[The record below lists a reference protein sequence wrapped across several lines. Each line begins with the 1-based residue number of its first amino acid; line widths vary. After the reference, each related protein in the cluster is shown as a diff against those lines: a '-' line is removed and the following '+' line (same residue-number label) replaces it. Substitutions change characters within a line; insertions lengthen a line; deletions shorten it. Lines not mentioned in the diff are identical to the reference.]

1 MRYAIE
7 EVQDLGNKLL
17 RRLERIQGYDK
28 LYDAIDTI
36 VSSPREI
43 GGDSAELTVIS
54 NTNVPED
61 IEGDVEAFYKAAE
74 EVATQNGY
82 ISELTSATK
91 RDNIYELL
99 QQLLDIDL
107 TPDRIRE
114 AIEAFEARQVDYDDC
129 DDQIAEIEHEFKR
142 QQLPEVVCEKFEEVV
157 DFDEAVYR
165 TAFALKNL
173 CEEGECGGGE
183 FRWDGEEYSVAVD
196 PKSGEISFMISEGF
210 STLGEWGMQV
220 DAEDLQSFTVED
232 WIYTILEQFEL

>member
-82 ISELTSATK
+82 YQNGTWICGRLQRSSLHCLLLFSFSSFLLLCSQPFLTCTNSSTS
-91 RDNIYELL
+91 IC
-99 QQLLDIDL
+99 
-107 TPDRIRE
+107 
-114 AIEAFEARQVDYDDC
+114 RQPRSSNHLFFGIFLHV
-129 DDQIAEIEHEFKR
+129 
-142 QQLPEVVCEKFEEVV
+142 
-157 DFDEAVYR
+157 
-165 TAFALKNL
+165 
-173 CEEGECGGGE
+173 
-183 FRWDGEEYSVAVD
+183 
-196 PKSGEISFMISEGF
+196 
-210 STLGEWGMQV
+210 
-220 DAEDLQSFTVED
+220 
-232 WIYTILEQFEL
+232 